1 MMNHARTM
9 RYRTPSGARGKL
21 NQSYAT
27 GALLIAAFLGL
38 VFSSWWTFGVAAAIL
53 LALNVLG
60 GNIRITR

>member
-1 MMNHARTM
+1 MMNNARTM

-38 VFSSWWTFGVAAAIL
+38 GYNSWWTFGVAAAIL

-60 GNIRITR
+60 GNIRLTR

>member
-21 NQSYAT
+21 NQSFAT
-27 GALLIAAFLGL
+27 GSLFFATFIGL
-38 VFSSWWTFGVAAAIL
+38 AYSSWIAFGVSWGIL

-60 GNIRITR
+60 GNIRINR